1 MMMSK
6 AAPMSDGPR
15 GEGER
20 ADALRRRKRYAVIA
34 VLFAAGLFSGFYVG
48 KTDPQ
53 SLFNAEASWN
63 PAVSLLLTAVFL
75 LAVVGGGFALH
86 GNTDEVERQGQ
97 YKAVSL
103 AAAVYMLLYPSW
115 FMLWKGGHVPEPN
128 HGILFVV
135 FWLSLA
141 CASLWYRFR

>member
-6 AAPMSDGPR
+6 AGRMPEGAG

-20 ADALRRRKRYAVIA
+20 AENARRRKRSLVIA

-63 PAVSLLLTAVFL
+63 PAVSLLLAAVYL
-75 LAVVGGGFALH
+75 LAIVGGSIALH
-86 GNTDEVERQGQ
+86 GHTDEVERQGQ
-97 YKAVSL
+97 YKAVAL
-103 AAAVYMLLYPSW
+103 AAAVYILLYPSW

-128 HGILFVV
+128 HGIVFVV

>member
-1 MMMSK
+1 MSEG
-6 AAPMSDGPR
+6 AR

-20 ADALRRRKRYAVIA
+20 ADSARRRKRALVIA

-48 KTDPQ
+48 KTDPH
-53 SLFNAEASWN
+53 SLFNSEASWN
-63 PAVSLLLTAVFL
+63 PGVSLLLTAVFL
-75 LAVVGGGFALH
+75 LVIVGGSIALH

-97 YKAVSL
+97 YKAVAL

-115 FMLWKGGHVPEPN
+115 FMLWKGGHVPEPS
-128 HGILFVV
+128 HGIVFIA